1 MTTVTTSF
9 SKIEQHNFKNDPK
22 TYYSRFSTSYKVDIS
37 FNFKNLTSNNQKY
50 LFDTGANNTHLLC
63 EEYINANTYYFSG
76 YPFTEKNS
84 LNKDP
89 KKRRLDLIKL
99 NDCIDKQDS
108 IRIEMGDNVL
118 SERVRIFF
126 KPGTFIIINDTLKI
140 QILSC
145 ICKRFD
151 TDNSEEIFLGN
162 IFEKEKSGKNLI
174 STPPQISS
182 TPPQISSTP
191 PQISSTPPKS
201 SSTPPKSSSTPPQI
215 ISTPPKS
222 SSKIDII
229 LTFFG
234 SNSKPS
240 SKSSTPSK
248 PKSTTN
254 PNSPPSSKQKS
265 SEEEEEIFIQF
276 NRGLPSERILGMDI
290 ISQLEMNSKVETY
303 DVNNLTLSLPRK
315 LLDNYYDIF
324 VLKSNMILYC
334 SESFMKEEEDYVLDI
349 DKTFYYLN
357 LGTLALMSKDD
368 SKENIYSF
376 YKTKRAIILLSIRNF
391 DRNYYKIVNESNYL
405 DGWILTPSSFSN
417 QGYKIWLKDYGNII
431 SESSMRNIDK
441 PKINSIED
449 INDEMNILNHYKIS
463 SWKNKF

>member
-1 MTTVTTSF
+1 
-9 SKIEQHNFKNDPK
+9 
-22 TYYSRFSTSYKVDIS
+22 
-37 FNFKNLTSNNQKY
+37 
-50 LFDTGANNTHLLC
+50 
-63 EEYINANTYYFSG
+63 
-76 YPFTEKNS
+76 
-84 LNKDP
+84 
-89 KKRRLDLIKL
+89 
-99 NDCIDKQDS
+99 
-108 IRIEMGDNVL
+108 
-118 SERVRIFF
+118 
-126 KPGTFIIINDTLKI
+126 
-140 QILSC
+140 
-145 ICKRFD
+145 
-151 TDNSEEIFLGN
+151 
-162 IFEKEKSGKNLI
+162 
-174 STPPQISS
+174 
-182 TPPQISSTP
+182 
-191 PQISSTPPKS
+191 
-201 SSTPPKSSSTPPQI
+201 
-215 ISTPPKS
+215 
-222 SSKIDII
+222 
-229 LTFFG
+229 
-234 SNSKPS
+234 
-240 SKSSTPSK
+240 
-248 PKSTTN
+248 
-254 PNSPPSSKQKS
+254 
-265 SEEEEEIFIQF
+265 
-276 NRGLPSERILGMDI
+276 MDI